1 MYFYAYV
8 YLKTLF
14 QTLHSDGA
22 HPRNSLVDLLTA
34 FLAGCFN
41 VLVTTPM
48 WVANTRLK
56 LEGVSSEDDDGV
68 KKEFSPSSSKPN
80 NKKIDENSNRSSSFT
95 SSSALQSPS
104 TPPKRAEYDGLLNT
118 MLTIAKEEGPLA
130 LYSGILPSLLL
141 VLNPTFQWTIYELLK
156 FYCQR
161 WTGSVELSAATYFV
175 ASAVA
180 KFCSTTST
188 YPLQVKRRIYVE
200 ANGSLCQRE

>member
-56 LEGVSSEDDDGV
+56 LEGVSSEDDGGV
-68 KKEFSPSSSKPN
+68 KKEYSPPPSRRNSKE
-80 NKKIDENSNRSSSFT
+80 IDLNSDRSSRST
-95 SSSALQSPS
+95 SSAFQNPS
-104 TPPKRAEYDGLLNT
+104 MPPKRAEYDGLLNT

-200 ANGSLCQRE
+200 GNGSLCQRE